1 MFKYPIDKHIDKP
14 RIVSI
19 KALEDESPFVKTI
32 YFDDDECS
40 KALPGQ
46 FIMVWVPGVKEFPMS
61 LSLPNEKGSA
71 AITVKPIGLGTNALY
86 NMKIGDLIGVRGPYG
101 THFQPVK
108 GKVLIVGGGTGLAP
122 LSLLCHKYLNYYS
135 AITVII
141 GARTSNQLIFI
152 EKFKNILKDKGKI
165 IITTDDGS
173 KGFKGFASDIANQ
186 LIKVENF
193 DMIYVCGPE
202 LMIKAVFEAAEE
214 NHIPIQASL
223 ERIMK
228 CGLGVCGSC
237 CINKYL
243 VCKDGPVFNN
253 HQLREMLNEFGIYS
267 RDYSGKRV
275 SIKVN

>member
-1 MFKYPIDKHIDKP
+1 MFKYPIDKPINKP

-19 KALEDESPFVKTI
+19 KAFENESPFIKTI
-32 YFDDDECS
+32 YFDDDNCS

-61 LSLPNEKGSA
+61 LSLPNAKGSA
-71 AITVKPIGLGTNALY
+71 AITVKPIGLGTKALY
-86 NMKIGDLIGVRGPYG
+86 NMKIGDLIGVKGPYG
-101 THFQPVK
+101 TYFQPVK

-122 LSLLCHKYLNYYS
+122 LSLLCYKYLNYYS
-135 AITVII
+135 TITVII

-152 EKFKNILKDKGKI
+152 EKFKNILRDKGRI
-165 IITTDDGS
+165 VITTDDGS
-173 KGFKGFASDIANQ
+173 KGFKGFASDAAKQ
-186 LIKVENF
+186 LIKAENF

-202 LMIKAVFEAAEE
+202 LMIKAVFELAEE

-228 CGLGVCGSC
+228 CGFGICGSC

-243 VCKDGPVFNN
+243 VCKDGPVFNT
-253 HQLREMLNEFGIYS
+253 HQLREMQNELGLYS

-275 SIKVN
+275 SIKID